1 MNCKQFEELVG
12 WKENPSVLIFAS
24 EKSMYL
30 DSVKDRF
37 PQVQKRLI
45 DLARIPS
52 VTPPSDTKTIAEY
65 VAATLSDIPGVAV
78 SVLSEVN
85 PIVNVLASVEGAK
98 GAGHTLLLNGHLD
111 TFEVVT
117 PENWKHAPFG
127 GEVENRRIFGVGV
140 SDMKAG
146 CASLLETFI
155 LMAEHRDEW
164 AGKLILTLVGGEECG
179 GKHGTE
185 FLLRTIPELSRA
197 DACLIGDVGTTRV
210 VRFGEK
216 GRYRFKLMAHGIPG
230 HGAHMHKT
238 KNAIDMLIDAIV
250 DYKARVKAIPV
261 NCPEDVLTAIRNAG
275 PVSESVVG
283 AGETETL
290 LTVTSNIGIF
300 RAGTAPNLVPGYAEV
315 VIDSRFPVG
324 VKSDDVKA
332 VLDDLCKARPGI
344 SYETMMIC
352 EALCSDPNHPLLK
365 TLVLNA
371 RRAFNAPCVATVR
384 LGGTDA
390 KHVRRYGV
398 PSFSCGCEGGF
409 MGAPDEFVDFDE
421 LDRVFETHARSVFE
435 YMQS

>member
-1 MNCKQFEELVG
+1 MF
-12 WKENPSVLIFAS
+12 I
-24 EKSMYL
+24 

-37 PQVQKRLI
+37 PQVRKRLI

-52 VTPPSDTKTIAEY
+52 VTPPSDTQAIVEY
-65 VAATLSDIPGVAV
+65 VATSLSDLPDVAV
-78 SVLSEVN
+78 KIYSEVN
-85 PIVNVLASVEGAK
+85 PIFNVVAQVSGTK
-98 GAGHTLLLNGHLD
+98 PGTGHTLLLNGHLD

-117 PENWKHAPFG
+117 PDCWKHAPFG
-127 GEVENRRIFGVGV
+127 GEVVNNRIYGVGV

-155 LMAEHRDEW
+155 LMAQNRDKW
-164 AGKLILTLVGGEECG
+164 SGKLILTLVGGEECG

-185 FLLRTIPELSRA
+185 FLLRTIPELAKA

-250 DYKARVKAIPV
+250 DYKERVKNV
-261 NCPEDVLTAIRNAG
+261 TVRCPEDVLEAIRQAG
-275 PVSESVVG
+275 PVSESIVG
-283 AGETETL
+283 AGETQTL

-324 VKSDDVKA
+324 VQSRQIQQI
-332 VLDDLCKARPGI
+332 LDSLCTDRPGI
-344 SYETMMIC
+344 TYEPLMIC
-352 EALCSDPNHPLLK
+352 EALYSNPNHPLLK
-365 TLVLNA
+365 ILVSESA
-371 RRAFNAPCVATVR
+371 KAFNASAVATVR

-390 KHVRRYGV
+390 KHIRRYGV
-398 PSFSCGCEGGF
+398 PAFSCGCEGGF

-421 LDRVFETHARSVFE
+421 LECVFQTHALSVMA
-435 YMQS
+435 YLTS